1 METIKPANISSFSGS
16 ASTAS
21 PQNTNRDRDIAE
33 TLNVLNSVVL
43 GSQATTKLALCCLFA
58 GGHLLLE
65 DLPGLGKTTLA
76 HTLAKTLGLEFN
88 RVQFTND
95 LLPADLLGVSIFD
108 SHSNTFKFKA
118 GPIFTSVLLAD
129 EINRA
134 SPKTQSA
141 LLQAMEE
148 KRISMDGK
156 TRPLG
161 KPFFVIATQNP
172 SEQSGTFP
180 LPESQ
185 LDRFLMRLS
194 LGYPDTESELNL
206 LQNNNAYQNSASRT
220 IPQTLSAD
228 TLNAIAEQVIKIH
241 CSQALAAYIQRLL
254 IATRQHDAFTHGLS
268 PRAGIQWVQASKAWA
283 FLEGRDFII
292 PEDVQAVASAVA
304 VHRLQTASANTAH
317 TVKLIEELIER
328 TPIN

>member
-1 METIKPANISSFSGS
+1 METNIAIDDNSDTYLEKAKQLKPQVDNALS
-16 ASTAS
+16 
-21 PQNTNRDRDIAE
+21 
-33 TLNVLNSVVL
+33 TLNEIVL
-43 GSQATTKLALCCLFA
+43 GNQASNKLALCCMLG

-76 HTLAKTLGLEFN
+76 QTIAKTLGLNFN

-95 LLPADLLGVSIFD
+95 LLPADILGVSIFD
-108 SHSNTFKFKA
+108 TQKSEFKFRP

-148 KRISMDGK
+148 KCISMDSENHQL
-156 TRPLG
+156 P

-172 SEQSGTFP
+172 SDQSGTFP

-194 LGYPDTESELNL
+194 LGYPDEASELQL
-206 LQNNNAYQNSASRT
+206 LQESTAYQSSANRK
-220 IPQTLSAD
+220 IEPILSAD
-228 TLNAIAEQVIKIH
+228 QVALLSSGISQIH
-241 CSQALAAYIQRLL
+241 CSEPLAIYVQRLL
-254 IATRQHDAFTHGLS
+254 AASRNTESFINGLS
-268 PRAGIQWVQASKAWA
+268 PRAGIQWIQAAKAWA
-283 FLEGRDFII
+283 FLEGRDYIV
-292 PEDVQAVASAVA
+292 PEDVQAVAVA
-304 VHRLQTASANTAH
+304 VTSHRLQTSVNHTHSNINSSNSAIQHILENTP
-317 TVKLIEELIER
+317 V
-328 TPIN
+328 N